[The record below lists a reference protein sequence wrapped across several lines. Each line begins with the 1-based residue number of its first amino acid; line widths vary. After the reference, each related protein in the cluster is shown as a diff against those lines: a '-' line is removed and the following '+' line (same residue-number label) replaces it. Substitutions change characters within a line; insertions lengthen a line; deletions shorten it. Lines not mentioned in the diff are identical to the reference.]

1 MRLNFNK
8 TPYFVFLVKSND
20 LYRLCFLSGRLALN
34 LSINLDDC
42 SAWGFLWNAGHVNS
56 IAQGGIRI

>member
-34 LSINLDDC
+34 FNVNLDDY
-42 SAWGFLWNAGHVNS
+42 SA
-56 IAQGGIRI
+56 